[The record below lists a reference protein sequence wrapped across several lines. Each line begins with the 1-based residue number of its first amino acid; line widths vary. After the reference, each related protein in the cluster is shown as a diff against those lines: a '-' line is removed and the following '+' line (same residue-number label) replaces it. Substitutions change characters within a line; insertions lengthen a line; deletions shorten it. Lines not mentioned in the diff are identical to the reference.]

1 MNSHEHAVV
10 VGAGPAGLGAA
21 IGLARHGIHVTLVEQ
36 HDLLGTPRRGE
47 TIRAD
52 PHMEEILGGGF
63 FDKIALRR
71 VNRRRYYSHSGLR
84 HVDRTISNP
93 NIIFSWPDLIG
104 HLAEIARREG
114 VVIRTGMRAL
124 RLMTGSGCTAGI
136 HAGDGPVEESFP
148 AGTVFLC
155 GGCRGAESLGM
166 AQDRT
171 GMDMAVHKLLVS
183 GYGGPDDRLEYH
195 FHLDAHGLV
204 VGSMFPR
211 GNGEAEL
218 ILLNTSGGS
227 PDVLSFEEFCAH
239 HPLFGRLMEGTQTS
253 YEVTTCIPMGG
264 MRFPFSPGPGL
275 VLAGDALGHVQGRG
289 GSGIRTSFLIGH
301 TAGSLS
307 ARAMRAGG
315 WTQENRHAFEKELR
329 RHPHVR
335 SLRLHNLVY
344 AGLRSRIFR
353 RIRSPEHMDSVWN
366 LLSVALR

>member
-1 MNSHEHAVV
+1 
-10 VGAGPAGLGAA
+10 AGLGAA
-21 IGLARHGIHVTLVEQ
+21 LGLVRHGIHVTMVEQ

-52 PHMEEILGGGF
+52 PHMEEILGRGF
-63 FDKIALRR
+63 FDTIALRR
-71 VNRRRYYSHSGLR
+71 VNSRRYYSHSGLC

-124 RLMTGSGCTAGI
+124 RLVTRAGSTVGI
-136 HAGDGPVEESFP
+136 EAAHGSAQESFP
-148 AGTVFLC
+148 ADTVFLC
-155 GGCRGAESLGM
+155 GGFRGAESLGM
-166 AQDRT
+166 AQDRS
-171 GMDMAVHKLLVS
+171 GMDMAVHKRLVS
-183 GYGGPDDRLEYH
+183 GYDGPDDRLEYH
-195 FHLDAHGLV
+195 FHLAPAGLV
-204 VGSMFPR
+204 VGAMFPR
-211 GNGEAEL
+211 GHGEAEL
-218 ILLNTSGGS
+218 ILMNTSGGS
-227 PDVLSFEEFCAH
+227 TGVISFDEFCGH
-239 HPLFGRLMEGTQTS
+239 HPSFARLMEGVQTS
-253 YEVTTCIPMGG
+253 YDLETCIPMGG
-264 MRFPFSPGPGL
+264 MRFPFSPVPGL

-315 WTQENRHAFEKELR
+315 WTKENRRAFEKELR